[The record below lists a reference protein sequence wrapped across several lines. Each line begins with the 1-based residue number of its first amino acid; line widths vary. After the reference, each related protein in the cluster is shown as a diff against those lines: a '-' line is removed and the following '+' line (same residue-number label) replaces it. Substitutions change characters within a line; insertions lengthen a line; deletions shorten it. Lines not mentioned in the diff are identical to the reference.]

1 MSELQIKRITTKR
14 ELKDFVR
21 FNYEMYKDCP
31 YAVPDFLED
40 TLDTFNKDYNAAF
53 EFCDAD
59 WFLAYRDGKIV
70 GRVVA
75 IINNR
80 ANQKWG
86 TRNVRFGWIDFID
99 DLEVCRTLINTVEQ
113 WGKERGMDTIVGP
126 LGFTDLDQE
135 GMLFEGYDQM
145 GSMYTMYNYP
155 YYNDHLKALGFEEDA
170 VWVDRRI
177 KLPNINGENSANQQ
191 KFFRVAK
198 LVEERYGFKVHRFKN
213 KKELKESGYILK
225 VFDIINKAYQNLYG
239 TTDMTQRQ
247 VEQYAEMYLPYL
259 DTRLISI
266 IDNKEGEPIAIG
278 ICMPNLRDALKK
290 ANSKLFPFGWWHM
303 LKALYWK
310 RSNILDLLLIGVLP
324 EYQDSGCIS
333 LVFADLIPTAQEL
346 GFDVAEC
353 CPQLVTNSKALS
365 VWRSLDT
372 VETKKR
378 HTWKKSI

>member
-1 MSELQIKRITTKR
+1 MSVTIKPVTTKK
-14 ELKDFVR
+14 EMKQFIC
-21 FNYEMYKDCP
+21 FNYELYKDSP
-31 YAVPDFLED
+31 YAVPDLYNDVRD
-40 TLDTFNKDYNAAF
+40 TLDPEKNAAYK
-53 EFCDAD
+53 FCEAQP
-59 WFLAYRDGKIV
+59 FLAFREDKVV
-70 GRVVA
+70 GRIVA
-75 IINNR
+75 IINHK
-80 ANQKWG
+80 ANARWEKKV
-86 TRNVRFGWIDFID
+86 VRFGWVDFID
-99 DLEVCRTLINTVEQ
+99 DAEVVDALFATVEQ

-155 YYNDHLKALGFEEDA
+155 YYNDHLKTLGFEEDA

-247 VEQYAEMYLPYL
+247 VEQYANMYLPYL

-266 IDNKEGEPIAIG
+266 IDNKEGEPVAMG
-278 ICMPNLRDALKK
+278 ICMPSLTK
-290 ANSKLFPFGWWHM
+290 AIQKAKSKMLPFGWWHM
-303 LKALYWK
+303 AKALYLK
-310 RSNILDLLLIGVLP
+310 HSSTLDLLLIGTLP
-324 EYQDSGCIS
+324 EYQDTGCIS
-333 LVFADLIPTAQEL
+333 LIFADMITAAQKM
-346 GFDVAEC
+346 GFDIAEC
-353 CPQLVTNSKALS
+353 CPQLETNSKALS

-372 VETKKR
+372 EVTKRR